1 MTSRRDELRDLK
13 DVLKAVLARVNE
25 LTDPAMSDDSTLD
38 LAEERRRDNP
48 LLAAEPTED
57 VAESTDDPADPDAGA
72 LANEEIDVPPRSSK
86 PAPVSEIEEEEVSS
100 GMLQATNRLPPAF
113 GPRPE
118 RGWRGQ
124 ELPTVPPGPPPG
136 PPPRSAYSA
145 QLTQDVR
152 FDHDPVSWL
161 NAESDRD
168 SRERRSRQTDDQPP
182 YATAT
187 SQPPQPIAV
196 AASPANTL
204 QPGASARR
212 FLSDEE
218 QRRARFDE
226 GPRFARM
233 DSRFDRAW
241 GEAADDS
248 WERGH
253 QYLTS
258 RALDSLEKLMKPH
271 RPEVFKGKGDIERFN
286 TLDGPPQDRKTE
298 EEVSADA
305 LAFLDEADA
314 FIAMVMA
321 RTSGTASPSEAWMV
335 GQLTFNFDGLARR
348 WHVEN
353 DREQHLSLGT
363 FLRAF
368 ADKFVSGTY
377 RARLQ
382 TTLEELTLDSCGDN
396 LETFVERHDAIL
408 QALRR
413 VQSHEVPEDVLKQ
426 ALRRGLSSHPDVEDR
441 LVGVYQEAAGD
452 EPFEVLSYQQ
462 ILRAMKT
469 YCPGRARRRRR
480 DKVAGRRVIA
490 ALEASVPDGPEHF
503 PVDFDDTLHV
513 CAITAQSVSAEGGTF
528 LFDCRQC
535 QKNFHAYVTPTVPC
549 TIECTKCKRSFKVN
563 GRRLLENAGGALS
576 AANNQVGGEPP
587 NAGRPADTK
596 TASSRPAYRK
606 IQEMRKLALNAILTQ
621 DDGAAAKAALQ
632 AIVEGSLEA
641 EEELSGNDSL

>member
-1 MTSRRDELRDLK
+1 MVSQRDELRDLK
-13 DVLKAVLARVNE
+13 DVLKAVLARVDE
-25 LTDPAMSDDSTLD
+25 LIDPATSDDSTLD
-38 LAEERRRDNP
+38 VVEERRRDNP

-57 VAESTDDPADPDAGA
+57 VAESTDDPAAGA
-72 LANEEIDVPPRSSK
+72 LADEGTAAA
-86 PAPVSEIEEEEVSS
+86 PACEIEEEEVSS
-100 GMLQATNRLPPAF
+100 GVTMLQAASRLPPAF

-118 RGWRGQ
+118 RGWRGR

-136 PPPRSAYSA
+136 PPPRPQPPAPPI
-145 QLTQDVR
+145 QDVR
-152 FDHDPVSWL
+152 FEQDPVSWL
-161 NAESDRD
+161 NAESERD
-168 SRERRSRQTDDQPP
+168 SRERQSGLTGSDHPP
-182 YATAT
+182 QATLPATAT
-187 SQPPQPIAV
+187 SQPLQPIAS
-196 AASPANTL
+196 AASPAHTI

-218 QRRARFDE
+218 RRRAHFDE
-226 GPRFARM
+226 GLRTARM

-253 QYLTS
+253 QFLNP

-271 RPEVFKGKGDIERFN
+271 RPEIFKGKGDIERFN
-286 TLDGPPQDRKTE
+286 TLDGPPQERKTE

-314 FIAMVMA
+314 FIAMVMS
-321 RTSGTASPSEAWMV
+321 RTTGAASPSEAWVV

-353 DREQHLSLGT
+353 GREQHLSLGT

-396 LETFVERHDAIL
+396 LETFVERHEAIL

-413 VQSHEVPEDVLKQ
+413 VQSHEVSEDVLKQ
-426 ALRRGLSSHPDVEDR
+426 ALRRGLSGHPDVEDR

-452 EPFEVLSYQQ
+452 EPFEVLSYSQ

-480 DKVAGRRVIA
+480 DKAAGRRVIA

-503 PVDFDDTLHV
+503 PVDLDDTLHV

-549 TIECTKCKRSFKVN
+549 TIECSKCKRSFKVN
-563 GRRLLENAGGALS
+563 GRRLLENAGGALT

-621 DDGAAAKAALQ
+621 DDGAAARAALQ
-632 AIVEGSLEA
+632 AIVEGSFDGIG
-641 EEELSGNDSL
+641 EELSGNDGL